1 MKKNIAVVAGG
12 NSSEYVISINSANQ
26 IAKVLNKEKYKVYT
40 VNVTGTEWIVKSEE
54 FCDVI
59 VNKDDFSFS
68 LNNQKT
74 TFDCALIL
82 IHGTPGEDGKLQ
94 GYFDTLNIPYTSA
107 NTLASAITFN
117 KVFSKNYLKPFDIPL
132 AKFVSIR
139 KGDIIDANQIINITG
154 LPCFVKPNCGGSSF
168 GVTKVKE
175 KEKLLNAIEEAFKED
190 HEVIIEEFL
199 EGRELTC
206 GLVKTKKNTFIFP
219 PTEIVSKNEFFDYE
233 AKYTEGMA
241 DEITPAPISEKLTKE
256 VQNLS
261 SQIYDIFQLSGIVRV
276 DYIYSKNKLYFMEV
290 NTVPGMSAASL
301 VPKQIEAAGMNL
313 KDVFTLIIEDALQN
327 K

>member
-26 IAKVLNKEKYKVYT
+26 IAKVLDKEKYNIYT
-40 VNVTGTEWIVKSEE
+40 VIAKGTEWIVNSDA

-59 VNKDDFSFS
+59 VNKDDFSFF
-68 LNNQKT
+68 LNNQKLK
-74 TFDCALIL
+74 FDCALIL

-94 GYFDTLNIPYTSA
+94 GYFDMLKIPYTSA

-117 KVFSKNYLKPFDIPL
+117 KVFSKNYLKPFDISL

-175 KEKLLNAIEEAFKED
+175 KEKLLEAIGEAFKED

-206 GLVKTKKNTFIFP
+206 GLVKTKKETFIFP
-219 PTEIVSKNEFFDYE
+219 PTEIV
-233 AKYTEGMA
+233 
-241 DEITPAPISEKLTKE
+241 
-256 VQNLS
+256 
-261 SQIYDIFQLSGIVRV
+261 
-276 DYIYSKNKLYFMEV
+276 
-290 NTVPGMSAASL
+290 
-301 VPKQIEAAGMNL
+301 
-313 KDVFTLIIEDALQN
+313 
-327 K
+327 